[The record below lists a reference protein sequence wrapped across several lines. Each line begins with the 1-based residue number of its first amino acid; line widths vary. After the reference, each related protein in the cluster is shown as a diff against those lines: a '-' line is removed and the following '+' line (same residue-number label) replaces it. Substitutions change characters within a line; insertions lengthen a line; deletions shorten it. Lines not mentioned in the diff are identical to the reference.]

1 MKKSTENPTSEA
13 LPQKLPSHFT
23 AQKQRTITEEQ
34 TIRRKARLWDRH
46 TRNRC
51 PQDRPQREKGK
62 IARGDCKRED
72 KGSSGKLRGK
82 EGTGQLQGE
91 ELEEKLARQRIDT
104 FRPASKADRR
114 QHAIPTF
121 ELSHGHNLF
130 RSSRNP
136 AFLHRISFRQSIVS
150 PSVNAVPKNPARIY
164 SARSSE
170 QANSPLHL
178 PRSFKVEVHFQN
190 NHETKKRTNLSTCPL
205 W

>member
-51 PQDRPQREKGK
+51 PQGEKGK

-91 ELEEKLARQRIDT
+91 GLEEKLARQRARV
-104 FRPASKADRR
+104 FRNIQRKAVGERVLSDGLSL
-114 QHAIPTF
+114 QYLESPTPYI
-121 ELSHGHNLF
+121 GIW
-130 RSSRNP
+130 P
-136 AFLHRISFRQSIVS
+136 
-150 PSVNAVPKNPARIY
+150 
-164 SARSSE
+164 
-170 QANSPLHL
+170 
-178 PRSFKVEVHFQN
+178 
-190 NHETKKRTNLSTCPL
+190 
-205 W
+205 